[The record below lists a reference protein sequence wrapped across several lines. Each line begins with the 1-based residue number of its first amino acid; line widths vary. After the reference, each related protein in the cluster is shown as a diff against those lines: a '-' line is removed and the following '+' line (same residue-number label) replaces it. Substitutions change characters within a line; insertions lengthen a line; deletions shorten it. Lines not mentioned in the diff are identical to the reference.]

1 MSEQLKEQAVLHAL
15 GILEP
20 GEAKLFEQKL
30 ASDPSLRALKQECE
44 STVVE
49 LGRLVTP
56 SQPPAD
62 LKERVMAEIQTR
74 SQHKRLSIFPT
85 AAILTGAR
93 WMVRGIAAALAV
105 GAVWLWSERQHLTSR
120 MAEVEQAA
128 SRVASENEEKSRR
141 AQELESALKLAE
153 SRVSDLSGEIDGLRK
168 QDALARMQIAMLQ
181 SSVSQYKQGVAVV
194 VWDSE
199 KHTGILKLEKMPP
212 LDSKKD
218 YQLWVVD
225 PKNPAPVNAGVVQV
239 DSRGFAKIDFKP
251 VDAVSEASKFALSVE
266 RKGGVPKGEGPIVF
280 IGGSK

>member
-1 MSEQLKEQAVLHAL
+1 
-15 GILEP
+15 
-20 GEAKLFEQKL
+20 
-30 ASDPSLRALKQECE
+30 
-44 STVVE
+44 
-49 LGRLVTP
+49 
-56 SQPPAD
+56 
-62 LKERVMAEIQTR
+62 MAEIQTR
-74 SQHKRLSIFPT
+74 AQHKRLSIFPT
-85 AAILTGAR
+85 AAIMTGAR

-105 GAVWLWSERQHLTSR
+105 GAVWLWSDRQHLTSR
-120 MAEVEQAA
+120 MAEIEQTAN
-128 SRVASENEEKSRR
+128 RVAAESREKAER
-141 AQELESALKLAE
+141 AQALESALKLAE
-153 SRVSDLSGEIDGLRK
+153 ARVSDLTGEIDGLRK
-168 QDALARMQIAMLQ
+168 QDALARMQIATLQ

-199 KHTGILKLEKMPP
+199 KHSGILKLEKMPP

-251 VDAVSEASKFALSVE
+251 VDEVSEASKFALSVE